1 MTESPSSTAGF
12 EKQRRLALILLVLA
26 YAMSMADRMVLS
38 VLFEPIKAEFGLQ
51 DVQLGLLGG
60 LSFALFYATLGI
72 PIAILADRS
81 NRRTIITAS
90 LALFSL
96 TTTLCGAAWNFVSL
110 VFFRML
116 VGVGEAG
123 VNPSSHSILADYY
136 PPEKR
141 ASAMSMLSVG
151 ASLGQILGL
160 VAGGLIGQ
168 YFGWRVALFTLG
180 VPGLV
185 LALFVFKYL
194 KLPARGQSD
203 RADPHLRLETAQQA
217 PAPSLLEVAAF
228 MWGSLAMRHML
239 IAGTLAVT
247 MAYGVM
253 QWLPAFFMR
262 AHDLSQGQVG
272 LLMGGLFGLLG
283 VAGALTAGVVFDRLS
298 AKKSAYGVWALA
310 LTQVVVAPIAIAA
323 YQAESLA
330 LAVGLFIIPAFT
342 ASFFLGP
349 LISLNQ
355 SLVTPNM
362 RSVSSA
368 VKMLVFNLVGLG
380 IGPLLI
386 GALSDYFEPSYGPGS
401 LGIALSIGACLSFW
415 TALHLWRCG
424 VHLDEGLASARVA
437 NGDIS

>member
-1 MTESPSSTAGF
+1 VTDSFA
-12 EKQRRLALILLVLA
+12 KQRRLALILLVLA

-60 LSFALFYATLGI
+60 LSFALFYATLGV

-81 NRRTIITAS
+81 NRRNIIAAS

-96 TTTLCGAAWNFVSL
+96 TTALCGAAWNFASL

-151 ASLGQILGL
+151 AGLGQILGL

-180 VPGLV
+180 VPGLI
-185 LALFVFKYL
+185 LALLVFLFL

-203 RADPHLRLETAQQA
+203 QADPHRHVPTVDQL
-217 PAPSLLEVAAF
+217 PAPSLLEVAGF
-228 MWGSLAMRHML
+228 MWRSLAMRHML
-239 IAGTLAVT
+239 MAGTLAVT
-247 MAYGVM
+247 MSYGVM

-262 AHDLSQGQVG
+262 THDLSQAQVG

-283 VAGALTAGVVFDRLS
+283 VAGALTAGVVFDRLAS
-298 AKKSAYGVWALA
+298 KKSAYGVWALA
-310 LTQVVVAPIAIAA
+310 LSQVFVAPIAIAA

-330 LAVGLFIIPAFT
+330 LAIGLFIIPAFT

-355 SLVTPNM
+355 SLVTPSM

-368 VKMLVFNLVGLG
+368 IKMLVFNLIGLG
-380 IGPLLI
+380 IGPVLI
-386 GALSDYFEPSYGPGS
+386 GSLSDFFEPSHGKGS
-401 LGIALSIGACLSFW
+401 LAIALSIGACISFW

-424 VHLDEGLASARVA
+424 VHLDEGLAAARLA
-437 NGDIS
+437 NGGSS